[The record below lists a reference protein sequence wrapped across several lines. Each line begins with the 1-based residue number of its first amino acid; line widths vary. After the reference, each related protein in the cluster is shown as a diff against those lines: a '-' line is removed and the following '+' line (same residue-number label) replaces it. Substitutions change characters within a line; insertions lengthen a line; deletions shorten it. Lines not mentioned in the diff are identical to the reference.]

1 MAVRNPFD
9 FFLEPEAETFPFG
22 YEPILRKDLEPYLA
36 AEPAG
41 PLVQRLL
48 DTVRAQP
55 PMRTI
60 DFLVEINRRLQS
72 EIAYTIRMEP
82 GVQTPEQ
89 TLELRSGSCR
99 DSGWLLVNVLR
110 HLGLAS
116 RFVSGYLI
124 QLVADVKSLDGPSGT
139 DRDFTDL
146 HAWTEVYLPG
156 AGWVGLDPTSGLLA
170 GEGHI
175 PLACTPHPVSA
186 APITGA
192 IEECETTFEH
202 AMSVRRVAES
212 PRVTKPY
219 SDEQWRAVDEFGRR
233 IEQQLKADDV
243 RITIGGEPTF
253 VAMDDPDAPE
263 WNTAA
268 SGPTKRRFAT
278 DLIEKLRTRFA
289 PGGLLHYGQGK
300 WYPGEQLPR
309 WAFSLYWRRDG
320 KVLWRDS
327 EPDRRGERR
336 LRRHGQG
343 GTGTPYGH
351 RGTSRARSYRGRAG
365 LRGSL
370 ALHRAGTQAAGE
382 PRSDHQ
388 SPRRSH
394 GAGAA
399 RPRLRTRLEQARW
412 LRAARAALE
421 RRGLARE
428 AVEHRALE
436 HALGQVV
443 RRARRFAAR
452 FSSAAPFA
460 AVSAAVAVSARH

>member
-1 MAVRNPFD
+1 MTLHVALNHKTRYEYDRPAQMGPQVIRLRPAPHSRTPVLSYALRIEPDGYFLNWQQDPHGNFLARVVFPEKVSEFVVEVDLVADMGVRNPFD

-22 YEPILRKDLEPYLA
+22 YEPILRKDLEPYLV

-41 PLVQRLL
+41 PLVQRWLE
-48 DTVRAQP
+48 TVRAQP
-55 PMRTI
+55 PTRTI
-60 DFLVEINRRLQS
+60 DFLVELNRHLQS

-82 GVQTPEQ
+82 GVQAPEQ

-202 AMSVRRVAES
+202 AMSVRRVVES

-219 SDEQWRAVDEFGRR
+219 SDEQWRAVDEFGQRM
-233 IEQQLKADDV
+233 EQQLKADDV

-289 PGGLLHYGQGK
+289 P
-300 WYPGEQLPR
+300 
-309 WAFSLYWRRDG
+309 RR
-320 KVLWRDS
+320 
-327 EPDRRGERR
+327 P
-336 LRRHGQG
+336 
-343 GTGTPYGH
+343 
-351 RGTSRARSYRGRAG
+351 
-365 LRGSL
+365 
-370 ALHRAGTQAAGE
+370 AA
-382 PRSDHQ
+382 
-388 SPRRSH
+388 
-394 GAGAA
+394 
-399 RPRLRTRLEQARW
+399 
-412 LRAARAALE
+412 LRA
-421 RRGLARE
+421 
-428 AVEHRALE
+428 
-436 HALGQVV
+436 GQVV
-443 RRARRFAAR
+443 SRASNCRAGRSVSTGAAT
-452 FSSAAPFA
+452 
-460 AVSAAVAVSARH
+460 ARCCGATQS